1 MAITRRSKAEAERE
15 MADKLMAKA
24 RELRAKAAKIEREER
39 AKAASERRKQETR
52 QKIVIGGAIS
62 KFIEGLLVESEKGTE
77 NETFLGLHDVI
88 MKNVAEKD
96 KIIVAEFFKNAIK
109 NASIKRAKAEENVS
123 RRES

>member
-62 KFIEGLLVESEKGTE
+62 KYIETLLVGEKGTQ
-77 NETFLGLHDVI
+77 NETFLGLHEVI
-88 MKNVAEKD
+88 MENVAEKD
-96 KIIVAEFFKNAIK
+96 KIIVAECFKNAIK
-109 NASIKRAKAEENVS
+109 NA
-123 RRES
+123 